1 MNAAAGQ
8 SGLGTRLGFSPGM
21 VVQELGWD
29 EDTDDDLRIA
39 IEDAV
44 DAEMVDEV
52 VEAVDVVVLWWRAD
66 DGDLTDALV
75 DALTDLSPT
84 GDVWLFI
91 PKVGRDGYVDE
102 ADVIEAA
109 ATAGLSATSNQQVSE
124 AWSARKLVRPKGG
137 RR

>member
-8 SGLGTRLGFSPGM
+8 SDVGARLGFAPGM

-29 EDTDDDLRIA
+29 EDTDDELRIA
-39 IEDAV
+39 IEDAI

-52 VEAVDVVVLWWRAD
+52 VEAVDVVVLWWRDD

-75 DALTDLSPT
+75 DSLTDLSPT
-84 GDVWLFI
+84 GDVWLFT

-102 ADVIEAA
+102 ADIIEAA
-109 ATAGLSATSNQQVSE
+109 ATAGLAATSTQQVSE
-124 AWSARKLVRPKGG
+124 DWSARKLVRPKGG